1 MESWGPGMD
10 SFDASTMN
18 FWEVVQHTSPLDKHY
33 WYFLV
38 PPSGPT
44 SGTKVCWKMESWG
57 PFDTSIMNFGEV
69 VQLTSPLNKHYWH
82 FQIPPSGPA
91 SDSWECWNIE
101 AWGPGLHSFDAST
114 MNFGEVVQHTSP
126 LNKHYWH
133 LLIPPSGTALDSW
146 GCWNKEAWGPGAAAA
161 CILLLY
167 RNVTCNSHA
176 TCNIKH
182 NIRRE
187 KQQTCI

>member
-1 MESWGPGMD
+1 MESWGPGMH
-10 SFDASTMN
+10 SFDALTLNFWEIVQHISPLNKHCWHFLVPPSGPTSGAKRCWKMESWAPGTQSFDSSTMN
-18 FWEVVQHTSPLDKHY
+18 FGEVVQHTSPLDKHY

-126 LNKHYWH
+126 LNKH
-133 LLIPPSGTALDSW
+133 
-146 GCWNKEAWGPGAAAA
+146 
-161 CILLLY
+161 
-167 RNVTCNSHA
+167 
-176 TCNIKH
+176 
-182 NIRRE
+182 
-187 KQQTCI
+187 

>member
-1 MESWGPGMD
+1 MIFGYDISRAWL
-10 SFDASTMN
+10 SNLVRS
-18 FWEVVQHTSPLDKHY
+18 
-33 WYFLV
+33 V
-38 PPSGPT
+38 PPSWPT
-44 SGTKVCWKMESWG
+44 SGSKRCWKMESWG
-57 PFDTSIMNFGEV
+57 PGMHSFDASTMNFGEV

-114 MNFGEVVQHTSP
+114 MHFGEVVQHTSP

-161 CILLLY
+161 CILLLC

-176 TCNIKH
+176 T
-182 NIRRE
+182 
-187 KQQTCI
+187 